1 MEQEISGISKFPEK
15 IKDNLKRWTEI
26 FETNFRKISVPI
38 FNRYFRKFWSNGT
51 RQRANAPTRPQIQEL
66 GLQTTY
72 QSDDGTSEYTCL
84 RKIMAL
90 PFLPPSQI
98 PAIFT
103 RLQLQAT
110 TEPLQKF
117 VEYVDST

>member
-15 IKDNLKRWTEI
+15 RATSRGEPKFSIR
-26 FETNFRKISVPI
+26 ISGKFLFHSI
-38 FNRYFRKFWSNGT
+38 LNRYFRKFWSNGT
-51 RQRANAPTRPQIQEL
+51 RPQIQEL
-66 GLQTTY
+66 GLQTAY
-72 QSDDGTSEYTCL
+72 QSNDGTSKYL